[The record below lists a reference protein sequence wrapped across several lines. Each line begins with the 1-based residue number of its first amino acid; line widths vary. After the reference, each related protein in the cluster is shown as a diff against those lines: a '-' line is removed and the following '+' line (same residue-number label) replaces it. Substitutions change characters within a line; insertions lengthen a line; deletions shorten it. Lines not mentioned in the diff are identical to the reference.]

1 MDQNCSSV
9 VDVVPPCDFVI
20 HLMRF
25 SLQEASP
32 IRLRGADFQSNG
44 LANARCY
51 AAAMARWWQGL
62 ANSEPLSAPLSFQ
75 KQGAS
80 SDFSAES

>member
-1 MDQNCSSV
+1 
-9 VDVVPPCDFVI
+9 VDVVPHCDFVI

-51 AAAMARWWQGL
+51 AAAMASWWQGF
-62 ANSEPLSAPLSFQ
+62 ANSEPSTAPPPFQ
-75 KQGAS
+75 QKAVS
-80 SDFSAES
+80 SHFSAES